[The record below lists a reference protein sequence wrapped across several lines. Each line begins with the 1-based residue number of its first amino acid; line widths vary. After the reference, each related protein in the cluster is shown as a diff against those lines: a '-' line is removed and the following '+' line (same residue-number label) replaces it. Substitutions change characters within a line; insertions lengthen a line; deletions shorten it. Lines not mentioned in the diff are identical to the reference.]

1 MTKSTLATLNLELIE
16 KAHKLAKDNGN
27 FDNNIYVE
35 QLIKLN
41 QPLIVDCMKKN
52 VSIVNQIKSYD
63 VDDIFQYLTLELYK
77 AIKYFDYTKGYKFSS
92 FAMTCF
98 KKCLLNMLKKE
109 NVLKRKDLNN
119 TISLDENVTN
129 NDNESFTLK
138 DVIADPNSNHIFEN
152 LHEKLEWSNIFK
164 KLNYFFDKKDLY
176 ILEMVYS
183 KNETFENVSK
193 MLNTSKQ
200 NLHKQ
205 IHQLFKKIRTCYE
218 LSNFTSTQVE
228 TQKLNCGKMKLW
240 AIGRYVFKN
249 DININILFNYLPND
263 EIFNCYK
270 KYMLNIFKTNQISDK
285 MQNKLYDYAFTPQE
299 AQFLQFR
306 YFDKLSVKQCKKV
319 FGENNFNKIEKIV
332 LEKLENLCERIK
344 NKTLDLS
351 SPLKYT
357 TNASKNIIKFDYLE
371 NQKYISPNLFE
382 FCHFMNFFINYPYYQ
397 KFLSQEEISFIDK
410 FKNKNLDTE
419 SISVEQNYEKI
430 LNHYKKY
437 KTISSLL
444 QMGLSKSDIK
454 QIVSDKSA
462 NAFSL
467 QNREFEIA
475 SFSPLQDILVYK
487 PHIKEIKKFYHART
501 LQDAYKIDEYYLK
514 KVPLLRVM
522 NEEKDESKE
531 K

>member
-1 MTKSTLATLNLELIE
+1 MIKNTLATLNLELVE
-16 KAHKLAKDNGN
+16 KAQKLAKEKGN
-27 FDNNIYVE
+27 FDDNIYVE

-52 VSIVNQIKSYD
+52 VGIVNQIKSYD
-63 VDDIFQYLTLELYK
+63 VDDVFQYLTLELYK

-98 KKCLLNMLKKE
+98 KKCLLNLLKKE

-119 TISLDENVTN
+119 TISLDENIAN
-129 NDNESFTLK
+129 NESETFSLI
-138 DVIADPNSNHIFEN
+138 DIIADPNSNHIFEN
-152 LHEKLEWSNIFK
+152 LHDKLEWSNIFK

-176 ILEMVYS
+176 ILKLVYS
-183 KNETFENVSK
+183 KNETFENLSK

-205 IHQLFKKIRTCYE
+205 IHQLYKKIRTCYE
-218 LSNFTSTQVE
+218 LSNFTSTQVDN
-228 TQKLNCGKMKLW
+228 QNFNYRKMKLW

-249 DININILFNYLPND
+249 DVNIKILFNYLPSD

-270 KYMLNIFKTNQISDK
+270 KFMLKIFKTNQISDK

-306 YFDKLSVKQCKKV
+306 YFDKLSVEQCKKV

-344 NKTLDLS
+344 NNSLDLS
-351 SPLKYT
+351 FPLKYT
-357 TNASKNIIKFDYLE
+357 TNASKNIIKFDYLK

-382 FCHFMNFFINYPYYQ
+382 LCHFMNFFVNFPYYQ
-397 KFLSQEEISFIDK
+397 KFLSQEEISFINK

-419 SISVEQNYEKI
+419 SISIEQNYEKI
-430 LNHYKKY
+430 LNNYRKY
-437 KTISSLL
+437 KTISSLI
-444 QMGLSKSDIK
+444 QMGLNKSDIK
-454 QIVSDKSA
+454 QIVSNKTA
-462 NAFSL
+462 NTFSL

-475 SFSPLQDILVYK
+475 SFTPLQNILVYN

-501 LQDAYKIDEYYLK
+501 LQDAYKIDEYYLQ
-514 KVPLLRVM
+514 KVPLLKVM
-522 NEEKDESKE
+522 NEEKE
-531 K
+531 